1 MQRRKAALFD
11 WITHATEDFQIWAA
25 TRRLLRCKGQVSV
38 DLVAQHVWT
47 ERLWLAAALGVLPLS
62 IHGAAWAVLYVC
74 RVGRCTANLSQACE
88 VPSIQGT
95 PTAGLRA
102 T

>member
-1 MQRRKAALFD
+1 MQRGKAALFD

-47 ERLWLAAALGVLPLS
+47 EPLWLAAALGFLPLS
-62 IHGAAWAVLYVC
+62 IHEVAWAVLYFC
-74 RVGRCTANLSQACE
+74 RVARCMVNLCQTCE
-88 VPSIQGT
+88 VCLIQGT